1 MGITRASILDLA
13 RDFKIPTR
21 VAPIAVDDVLQAD
34 ELFFS
39 GTAVEV
45 TPVREVDG
53 RAIGDGKPGPITRHL
68 QQTFNEVVRG
78 SRPEYRHWLA
88 FTRQTLSLSG

>member
-1 MGITRASILDLA
+1 MGITRASILELA
-13 RDFKIPTR
+13 RDLSIPTR
-21 VAPIAVDDVLQAD
+21 VAPMSVADMLNAD

-53 RAIGDGKPGPITRHL
+53 TVIGDGTPGPMTRRL
-68 QQTFNEVVRG
+68 QQTFNDVVRG
-78 SRPEYRHWLA
+78 NRPEYRHWLA
-88 FTRQTLSLSG
+88 YTRQTVAS